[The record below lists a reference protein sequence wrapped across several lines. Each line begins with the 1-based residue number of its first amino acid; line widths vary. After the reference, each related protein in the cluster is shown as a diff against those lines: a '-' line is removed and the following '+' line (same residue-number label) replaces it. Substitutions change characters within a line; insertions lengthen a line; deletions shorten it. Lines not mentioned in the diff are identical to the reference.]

1 MTHNEAWQLHG
12 SAADLYERYL
22 VPSLF
27 TPWAHDLLDAAALQ
41 PGERV
46 LDVACGTG
54 SLTRLIGPQIGPQGH
69 LTALDLNA
77 DMLNAAQIYVTTT
90 TPSIRWLQA
99 DVVEMPVDD
108 ADFDVV
114 LCQQSFQFFP
124 DKLGALQE
132 MHRVLAPGG
141 RLAFN
146 ISRGLAHNPY
156 IRALADGLAHQISA
170 DAGESMRA
178 PCGFGDAEM
187 LRSLLKQAGFA
198 AIHVRIAN
206 LMIRHPNPAEFV
218 RGQLA
223 ATPVADLV
231 AALDAAEQSALV
243 DEILTSLR
251 CYVDDDGLAAPYE
264 THVVVAHVD
273 R

>member
-1 MTHNEAWQLHG
+1 MTRTEAWQLHG

-22 VPSLF
+22 VPTLF
-27 TPWAHDLLDAAALQ
+27 TPWAHDLLEAAALQ
-41 PGERV
+41 LGERV

-54 SLTRLIGPQIGPQGH
+54 SVTRLIGPQIGPQGH
-69 LTALDLNA
+69 LTAVDLNT
-77 DMLNAAQIYVTTT
+77 DMLKAAQTYITTT
-90 TPSIRWLQA
+90 APPIRWLQA

-132 MHRVLAPGG
+132 MHRVLASDG

-146 ISRGLAHNPY
+146 ISRGLGQNPY
-156 IRALADGLAHQISA
+156 IRALADALENHVGA

-187 LRSLLKQAGFA
+187 LRTLLKQAGFST
-198 AIHVRIAN
+198 INIRIS
-206 LMIRHPNPAEFV
+206 LLVIRHPNPAEFI

-223 ATPVADLV
+223 ATPVADQV
-231 AALDAAEQSALV
+231 AALSEAKQAALV
-243 DEILTSLR
+243 DEVLANLR
-251 CYVDDDGLAAPYE
+251 GYIDDDGLAAPYE
-264 THVVVAHVD
+264 THVVLAYV
-273 R
+273 

>member
-1 MTHNEAWQLHG
+1 MTRTEAWQLHG

-22 VPSLF
+22 VPTLF

-54 SLTRLIGPQIGPQGH
+54 SVTRLIGPQIGPRGH

-77 DMLNAAQIYVTTT
+77 DMLSAAQTYITTA

-99 DVVEMPVDD
+99 DVLEMPVDN

-124 DKLGALQE
+124 DKLRALRE

-156 IRALADGLAHQISA
+156 IRALADGLEHHIGVE
-170 DAGESMRA
+170 AGDSMRA
-178 PCGFGDAEM
+178 PCGFGNAEM
-187 LRSLLKQAGFA
+187 LRALLVQAGFDA
-198 AIHVRIAN
+198 THIRIAF
-206 LMIRHPNPAEFV
+206 LIIRHPQPAEFI

-223 ATPVADLV
+223 ATPVADQV
-231 AALDAAEQSALV
+231 AALSEARQEALV
-243 DEILTSLR
+243 GEVLANLR
-251 CYVDDDGLAAPYE
+251 GYIDDDGLAAPYE
-264 THVVVAHVD
+264 THVVMAHV
-273 R
+273 